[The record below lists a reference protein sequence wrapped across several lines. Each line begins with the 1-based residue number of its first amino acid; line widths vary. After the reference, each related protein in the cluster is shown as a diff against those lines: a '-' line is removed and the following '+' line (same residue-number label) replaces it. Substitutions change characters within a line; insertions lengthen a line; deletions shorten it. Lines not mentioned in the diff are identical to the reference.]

1 MLPKHNQLSGILGE
15 NIAVQYLSGQG
26 YTIIERNFKKRYGEI
41 DIIALQNDTL
51 VFVEVKTRK
60 GNMFGEGVEAITSW
74 KRQTLIKAAQYY
86 KLLHPHLPDYMRI
99 DVISIA
105 LTEDNRI
112 DKLEHFENITL

>member
-60 GNMFGEGVEAITSW
+60 GNMFGEGVEAITCW
-74 KRQTLIKAAQYY
+74 KRQALIKSAQYY